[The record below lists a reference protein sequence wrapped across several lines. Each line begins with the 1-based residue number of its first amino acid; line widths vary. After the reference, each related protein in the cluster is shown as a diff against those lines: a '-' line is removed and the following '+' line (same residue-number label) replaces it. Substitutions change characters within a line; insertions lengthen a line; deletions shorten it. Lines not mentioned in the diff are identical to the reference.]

1 MLNNTQGNDQN
12 SNVGNRNH
20 NVGRPPNFSNCNP
33 SPKFKSLLGNDPDDI
48 STGICVLLGSARS
61 GKSTMMLS
69 LVEWAAYN
77 TKRKFAFTGLPNSYI
92 EALPKFI
99 RDRATNPKMHELS
112 QLRDCIV
119 ILDDTAATLSSKDSI
134 STQGKFLSRIAGVIS
149 HLGLTLILTVQSM
162 AGLDLSLMRFT
173 EMAVSIK
180 RVDPMALRMER
191 SEWSNEVKDG
201 QIELSYYNFDRSL
214 YFCLSSG
221 LVCAHPFRKWMGK
234 DILSRPFRYL
244 DQKELNNI
252 IDGVNTKAKIT
263 RGIQNETK

>member
-1 MLNNTQGNDQN
+1 MTKKNPQAKK
-12 SNVGNRNH
+12 SNPTLRN
-20 NVGRPPNFSNCNP
+20 PPKFSNWNP
-33 SPKFKSLLGNDPDDI
+33 SPKFKSLLGQDKEDI

-61 GKSTMMLS
+61 GKSTQMLA
-69 LVEWAAYN
+69 LVEWCAYN
-77 TKRKFAFTGLPNSYI
+77 TNRKFAFVGLPNSYL

-99 RDRATNPKMHELS
+99 RDRSSNPKISELTS
-112 QLRDCIV
+112 LRDCIV

-134 STQGKFLSRIAGVIS
+134 TNQGKFISRIAGVIS

-191 SEWSNEVKDG
+191 SEWSQEVKEG
-201 QIELSYYNFDRSL
+201 QIELSFYDFDRSL
-214 YFCLSSG
+214 YFDLSSG
-221 LVCAHPFRKWMGK
+221 MVCKHPFKEWFAQ

-244 DQKELNNI
+244 DQTELNNI
-252 IDGVNTKAKIT
+252 IDGVNTK
-263 RGIQNETK
+263 TKPKRSKHEKK

>member
-1 MLNNTQGNDQN
+1 MNK
-12 SNVGNRNH
+12 
-20 NVGRPPNFSNCNP
+20 PPKFSNWRP
-33 SPKFKSLLGNDPDDI
+33 SPKFESLLGDKEEDI

-61 GKSTMMLS
+61 GKSTQMLA

-77 TKRKFAFTGLPNSYI
+77 TTRNFAFVGLPDSYL

-99 RDRATNPKMHELS
+99 RTRSSNPKINELTKI
-112 QLRDCIV
+112 RDSIV

-134 STQGKFLSRIAGVIS
+134 STQGKFVSRIAGVIS

-191 SEWSNEVKDG
+191 SEWSNEVKEG
-201 QIELSYYNFDRSL
+201 QIELAYYDFDRSL
-214 YFCLSSG
+214 YFDLSSG
-221 LVCAHPFRKWMGK
+221 MVCAHPFRSWFAQ

-244 DQKELNNI
+244 SQTELNNI
-252 IDGVNTKAKIT
+252 IDGVNTKAKPK
-263 RGIQNETK
+263 RDNNEKK

>member
-1 MLNNTQGNDQN
+1 MLND
-12 SNVGNRNH
+12 SNVGI
-20 NVGRPPNFSNCNP
+20 NVGNPPKFSNWNP
-33 SPKFKSLLGNDPDDI
+33 SPKFKSLLGNDPEDI

-77 TKRKFAFTGLPNSYI
+77 TNRKFAFIGLPDSYI
-92 EALPKFI
+92 DALPKFI
-99 RDRATNPKMHELS
+99 KNRSSNPKMHELT

-134 STQGKFLSRIAGVIS
+134 STQGKFVSRIAGVIS

-162 AGLDLSLMRFT
+162 AGLDLALMRFT

-201 QIELSYYNFDRSL
+201 QIELSYYNFEKSL

-221 LVCAHPFRKWMGK
+221 LVCAHPFRQWMAN

-244 DQKELNNI
+244 DQKDLDNI
-252 IDGVNTKAKIT
+252 IDGINTKSKIT
-263 RGIQNETK
+263 RGNKNEKK